1 MSPGIFHT
9 FNYYYYRSNVFSM
22 YRLEA
27 EMLMRARAAVQYEQ
41 REGAR
46 REREW
51 AARELVDMPHPMLPF
66 DVNGLN

>member
-1 MSPGIFHT
+1 
-9 FNYYYYRSNVFSM
+9 M